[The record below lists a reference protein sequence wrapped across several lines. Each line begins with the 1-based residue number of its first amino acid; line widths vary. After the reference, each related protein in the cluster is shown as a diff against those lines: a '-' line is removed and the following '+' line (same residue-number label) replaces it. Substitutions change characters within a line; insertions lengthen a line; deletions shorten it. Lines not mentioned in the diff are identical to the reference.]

1 MSLTRAMELVLNE
14 AETSALGDNN
24 EEVLEAVKYIKL
36 VNNAIIGMEEIK
48 EEQGESDE
56 DN

>member
-1 MSLTRAMELVLNE
+1 MSLTREMELVLNE

-48 EEQGESDE
+48 EEQGESNE

>member
-1 MSLTRAMELVLNE
+1 MELVLNE

-48 EEQGESDE
+48 EEQGESNE

>member
-36 VNNAIIGMEEIK
+36 ENNAIIGMEEIK